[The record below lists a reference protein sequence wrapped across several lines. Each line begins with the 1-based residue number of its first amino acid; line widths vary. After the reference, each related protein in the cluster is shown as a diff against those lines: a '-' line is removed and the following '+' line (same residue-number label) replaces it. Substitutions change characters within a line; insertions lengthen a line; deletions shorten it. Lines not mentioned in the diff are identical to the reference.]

1 MRVLVLGASGYV
13 GGRLVPELLDAGFE
27 VRCAARDPARLGG
40 RPWSDRVEVTQADV
54 GDASS
59 MAVACQDVDVVVF
72 LVHAMAASGDFAA
85 RERDGARTVRDA
97 AATAGVQRIVYLGG
111 LGREDDA
118 LSAHLRSRQ
127 AVGRELAQGP
137 VPVVE
142 LRAGVVLGSGSTSFE
157 MLRHL
162 VEVLPVMVAP
172 RWVDTRTQPIAIRD
186 VLRYLVAAVDPQR
199 VPPGVYEIG
208 GADVLTY
215 RQLLQTYARI
225 AHLRRRL
232 IVTVPVLTP
241 RLSSL
246 WIGLVTPLPTSVAR
260 PLVDSLVNEVVVH
273 DDRIR
278 QHVEFEPIGV
288 DEAVRRAL
296 QRVRDLQVDS
306 TWASAGAGDPAGPRP
321 EDPDWSGG
329 ALLGDVRRV
338 ATSATPERLFA
349 TLCAIGGT
357 SGYHSPRLLWS
368 IRGALDELVGGVG
381 LRRGRRHPTELRV
394 GDAVDFW
401 RVEALEPPHLLRL
414 RAEMR
419 LPGRAWLEFHVETD
433 GEEVQLVQRARFH
446 PHGLWGRVYWHG
458 LSPFHRLVFP
468 TMARRLVR
476 AAEASIDAPQS
487 PS

>member
-1 MRVLVLGASGYV
+1 MRVLVLGATGYV
-13 GGRLVPELLDAGFE
+13 GGRLVPELLEAGLD
-27 VRCAARDPARLGG
+27 VRCGVRDPARLSG
-40 RPWSDRVEVTQADV
+40 RPWRAHVEVVRADV
-54 GDASS
+54 DDAES
-59 MAVACQDVDVVVF
+59 MAAACRDVDVLVF
-72 LVHAMAASGDFAA
+72 LVHAMAGHGDFAT
-85 RERDGARTVRDA
+85 RERDGARIVRDA
-97 AATAGVQRIVYLGG
+97 AAAAGVGRIVYLGG
-111 LGREDDA
+111 LGREDDR
-118 LSAHLRSRQ
+118 LSDHLRSRQ
-127 AVGRELAQGP
+127 AVGREFAQGP

-162 VEVLPVMVAP
+162 VDVLPVMVAP
-172 RWVDTRTQPIAIRD
+172 KWVDTRTQPIAVRD
-186 VLRYLVAAVDPQR
+186 VLRYLVAAVDPDR
-199 VPPGVYEIG
+199 IPPGVYEVG

-215 RQLLQTYARI
+215 RELLQRYARI
-225 AHLRRRL
+225 AGLRRRVIL
-232 IVTVPVLTP
+232 PVPVLTP

-260 PLVDSLVNEVVVH
+260 PLVDSLVNEVVVR

-278 QHVEFEPIGV
+278 RYVSFEPTGV

-306 TWASAGAGDPAGPRP
+306 TWASAGAGDPSGPRP

-329 ALLGDVRRV
+329 AMLGDVRRV
-338 ATSATPERLFA
+338 ATTATPERLFA

-381 LRRGRRHPTELRV
+381 LRRGRRHPTELLV
-394 GDAVDFW
+394 GDPVDFW
-401 RVEALEPPHLLRL
+401 RVEALDPPHLLRL

-419 LPGRAWLEFHVETD
+419 VPGQAWLEFHVETD
-433 GEEVQLVQRARFH
+433 DDGGVHLVQRARFH
-446 PHGLWGRVYWHG
+446 PRGLWGRVYWYGMSVFHG
-458 LSPFHRLVFP
+458 LVFP

-476 AAEASIDAPQS
+476 AAEADSGE
-487 PS
+487 